1 MESAP
6 ANLYLDLIKRCLL
19 NSIYEDE
26 SHHLH
31 PPNTFI
37 QKFANKLLGGGRVW
51 IKKQPYDNATR
62 DAGLAWPEKA
72 HSMIGLKRMENLRMC
87 VESVIQEKIPGD
99 LLEAGV
105 WRGGASIFMRA
116 ILKVYG
122 ITNRV
127 VWVADSFKGLPAPDI
142 KKYPADKTS
151 RFHEYSQL
159 AVPFDE
165 VQRNFQKYDLLDN
178 QVRFLRGFFSETLP
192 RAPID
197 ELAVLRLDGDMY
209 ESTMDTLVNLYPKVS
224 VGGYVII
231 DDYLSIPACQQAV
244 NDFRVSHGI
253 REEVITID
261 SSGVYWRCLEPQDSS
276 LING

>member
-1 MESAP
+1 
-6 ANLYLDLIKRCLL
+6 
-19 NSIYEDE
+19 
-26 SHHLH
+26 
-31 PPNTFI
+31 
-37 QKFANKLLGGGRVW
+37 
-51 IKKQPYDNATR
+51 
-62 DAGLAWPEKA
+62 
-72 HSMIGLKRMENLRMC
+72 MIGLKRMENLRMC